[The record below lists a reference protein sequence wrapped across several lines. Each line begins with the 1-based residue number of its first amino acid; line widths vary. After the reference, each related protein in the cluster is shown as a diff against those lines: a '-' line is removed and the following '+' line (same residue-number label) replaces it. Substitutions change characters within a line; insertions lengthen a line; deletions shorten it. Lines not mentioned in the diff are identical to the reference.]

1 MCDRDV
7 TENEELGGT
16 DIQTSRAVVFLTEG
30 TVSTKELTG
39 RSADGVRESRSPHTG
54 RGNRGEEEDRAYH

>member
-1 MCDRDV
+1 MRSWEGQPSRH

-16 DIQTSRAVVFLTEG
+16 AIQTYRAMVSLTEA

-39 RSADGVRESRSPHTG
+39 LSAGGGTGKQESAHWTG
-54 RGNRGEEEDRAYH
+54 